1 MSFTLTEAVNLCLAG
16 IGRAP
21 VANPEEDDIDAAMA
35 LTVIKRE
42 SKTIQSK
49 GWHFNREFNWKLI
62 PDQTTGEV
70 YAPANALDVISWG
83 TSYHC
88 DLTLRGSRIYHK
100 VNHSYDLRDAVGQD
114 GSIEFA
120 FITELPFDE
129 LPHYASSAIAYRAR
143 RIFSSDAEGDN
154 TKLQANI
161 KDENDAMTLLMVTE
175 GRNSKHNYSS
185 NGIIGGFMAATGG
198 EHGGMGY
205 MLSYKG
211 RRSTHG

>member
-35 LTVIKRE
+35 LTVINRE
-42 SKTIQSK
+42 SRAVQSK
-49 GWHFNREFNWKLI
+49 GWHFNREFNWKLF
-62 PDQTTGEV
+62 PDAITGEV
-70 YAPANALDVISWG
+70 YAPANALDIISWG
-83 TSYHC
+83 TSYYC
-88 DLTLRGSRIYHK
+88 DLTLRGSRIYNK
-100 VNHSYDLRDAVGQD
+100 VNHSYDLRDVVNKE

-129 LPHYASSAIAYRAR
+129 LPHYAASAIAYRAR
-143 RIFSSDAEGDN
+143 RIFASDAEGDN

-161 KDENDAMTLLMVTE
+161 KDENDAMTLLTVAE
-175 GRNSKHNYSS
+175 GRNSKHNYSN
-185 NGIIGGFMAATGG
+185 NGTIGSFMAAVGG

-205 MLSYKG
+205 MSAYKG
-211 RRSTHG
+211 RRSTNG